1 MRCASEFESVS
12 DQNSHDHRPTAM
24 AIVKFPDMKSDKHQN
39 IGSRWSYF
47 SDHEGERIRVRVRVR
62 PDKRY
67 KSDYENFHF
76 LMRIKLLMFWSI
88 LRVLRNMKVH
98 CFRRK
103 IMVRSWRLIWTVF
116 CTLLIIS
123 KKTHLIDN
131 FLFLLYYSW
140 FIYQRSVPSSKNSFY
155 S

>member
-1 MRCASEFESVS
+1 MRVRIRVRIRSKFTWSLNHGHGQGRIPGVMSV
-12 DQNSHDHRPTAM
+12 NR
-24 AIVKFPDMKSDKHQN
+24 QN
-39 IGSRWSYF
+39 IGSRPGYF
-47 SDHEGERIRVRVRVR
+47 SDHEGERIHVRVCVR
-62 PDKRY
+62 PNKRY

-98 CFRRK
+98 CFRWK

>member
-1 MRCASEFESVS
+1 MRIRIRVLDS
-12 DQNSHDHRPTAM
+12 RL
-24 AIVKFPDMKSDKHQN
+24 FPEMKSDKYQKF
-39 IGSRWSYF
+39 GPKCWFTAESF
-47 SDHEGERIRVRVRVR
+47 SDHEFERIHFRVRVRR
-62 PDKRY
+62 EKRY

-76 LMRIKLLMFWSI
+76 LMPINLLMFWSI